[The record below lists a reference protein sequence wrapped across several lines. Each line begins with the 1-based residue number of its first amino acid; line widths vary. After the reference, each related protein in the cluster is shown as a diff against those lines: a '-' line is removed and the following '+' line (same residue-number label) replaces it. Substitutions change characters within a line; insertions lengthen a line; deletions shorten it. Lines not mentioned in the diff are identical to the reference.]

1 MGEHM
6 TLRSAISFVLAA
18 TLAGSVPAASQ
29 STTEVPSPDLL
40 VRRAWEEAGGL
51 EAYNR
56 LGIVR
61 TDFTTEEVTQ
71 EGKPST
77 ALSKAWFVAPG
88 PNPGRI
94 ELADPKVISGDDGTM
109 GWAMI
114 GGKYDPRQST
124 QIMIKRLLVTK
135 LFTLT
140 LPFSLNWSGVIL
152 RDVQPTT
159 VKGVPVWRLTI
170 DVVKGFFHSPQI
182 ATRWRIDFNRDTYA
196 VVQAESPATDMGK
209 GIKADGMRVSWT
221 KHQTVQGVTLPGEQ
235 RTVGL
240 SETGGEKAHSRIDRV
255 RYELAPRESFKEL
268 FSNPV
273 PPELR
278 PTPPPILPK
287 AQAQPPRT

>member
-1 MGEHM
+1 M
-6 TLRSAISFVLAA
+6 TLRSVVSFVLAA

-56 LGIVR
+56 LGFVR
-61 TDFTTEEVTQ
+61 AEFTTEEVTQ
-71 EGKPST
+71 EGVPST
-77 ALSKAWFVAPG
+77 TLSRAWFVAPG

-94 ELADPKVISGDDGTM
+94 ELADPKVISGDDGAM

-135 LFTLT
+135 FFTLT

-152 RDVQPTT
+152 KDVQPTT

-182 ATRWRIDFNRDTYA
+182 ATTWRIDFNRNTYA
-196 VVQAESPATDMGK
+196 VVQAEAPATDMGK

-235 RTVGL
+235 RTIGL
-240 SETGGEKAHSRIDRV
+240 SEVGAEKSHSRIDRV

>member
-6 TLRSAISFVLAA
+6 TLRSAVSFILVA
-18 TLAGSVPAASQ
+18 TLAGSVTASAQ
-29 STTEVPSPDLL
+29 STTEVPTPDLL

-61 TDFTTEEVTQ
+61 ADFTTEETTQ

-77 ALSKAWFVAPG
+77 TLSKAWLVAPG

-94 ELADPKVISGDDGTM
+94 ELANPNVISGDDGTM

-114 GGKYDPRQST
+114 NGKYDPRQST

-135 LFTLT
+135 FFTLT

-152 RDVQPTT
+152 KDVQPTT

-182 ATRWRIDFNRDTYA
+182 ATTWRIDFNRATYA

-209 GIKADGMRVSWT
+209 GIQADGMRVSWS
-221 KHQTVQGVTLPGEQ
+221 KYQAVQGVMLPGEQ
-235 RTVGL
+235 RTIGL
-240 SETGGEKAHSRIDRV
+240 SEVGSEKAHSRIDRV
-255 RYELAPRESFKEL
+255 RYELVPKESFKEL

-287 AQAQPPRT
+287 APARPPQA